1 MSRKAVSINQQDH
14 EFRTLIEYIID
25 VEGVRT
31 KFLLRNNYVSPRY
44 LGGGGQGRVVG
55 AWDQVYNRNVA
66 VKQMHYCTNSE
77 LLEIQEE
84 ISILQSLN
92 NRNTIS
98 LLDTYSSVNCTDS
111 EGYLYLVMEQTDGDL
126 FSLRNKL
133 DHQKLSFLLFQLL
146 SGVNY
151 LHSLGIMHRDLKP
164 QNVGLSRDGSL
175 KILDFGLSRRVP
187 GNALVEATRAGTR
200 NYKSPELLLGNRYGQ
215 SADMWA
221 VGCIA
226 AELVLKSALFPG
238 VNESHQLE
246 LICQSL
252 GEPDYEYL
260 QQLDIL
266 QRSQLNY
273 YTLDV
278 EERELDSS
286 IPDELFVQ
294 NTSFDFERTEQFR
307 DLIGRLLEFDPS
319 KRLLAEEALSHPYF
333 NRLSHKLPSQR
344 LSE

>member
-1 MSRKAVSINQQDH
+1 MSGTVNQQENDV
-14 EFRTLIEYIID
+14 RTLIEYFIAVD
-25 VEGVRT
+25 GVRT
-31 KFLLRNNYVSPRY
+31 KFLLRNSYVSPRY

-55 AWDQVYNRNVA
+55 AWDRINNRNVA
-66 VKQMHYCTNSE
+66 VKQMYYCTNSE
-77 LLEIQEE
+77 LLDIQEE

-92 NRNTIS
+92 NKNSIS

-111 EGYLYLVMEQTDGDL
+111 EGYLYLVMEQMDGDL

-133 DHQKLSFLLFQLL
+133 DHQKLSFLLSQLL
-146 SGVNY
+146 SGVSY

-175 KILDFGLSRRVP
+175 KIIDFGLSRRVR
-187 GNALVEATRAGTR
+187 GNALVEPTRAGTR
-200 NYKSPELLLGNRYGQ
+200 HYKSPELLLGNMYGQ
-215 SADMWA
+215 TADMWA

-226 AELVLKSALFPG
+226 AQMVLNTALFPG

-252 GEPDYEYL
+252 GEPDSEYL

-266 QRSQLNY
+266 QKSQLNY

-286 IPDELFVQ
+286 IPDELFVH
-294 NTSFDFERTEQFR
+294 NTFADLERTEQFR
-307 DLIGRLLEFDPS
+307 DLISKLLVFDPS
-319 KRLLAEEALSHPYF
+319 KRLLAEEALNHPYF
-333 NRLSHKLPSQR
+333 NKIPSQR